1 MYDYEYQLTNYQDD
15 GGKICKNEPAHSPL
29 RRGFKGRPNGAA
41 KIYVFTP
48 FQSDLSI
55 LYNM

>member
-1 MYDYEYQLTNYQDD
+1 MYDYEYQLGLTNYQDD
-15 GGKICKNEPAHSPL
+15 GGKNEPAHSPL